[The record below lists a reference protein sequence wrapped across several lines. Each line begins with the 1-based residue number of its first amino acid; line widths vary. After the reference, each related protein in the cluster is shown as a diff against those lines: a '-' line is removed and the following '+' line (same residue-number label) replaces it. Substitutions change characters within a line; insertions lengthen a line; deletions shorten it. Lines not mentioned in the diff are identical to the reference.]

1 MKIFKKAVSCILILT
16 FLLSVFPISSFA
28 EEAEGSDE
36 YRISNDYLSFMFNQ
50 KTGGFAIET
59 TEGNPHKVLDD
70 NMPLLYSEDKERSNG
85 TSFITVRIGDKDYVF
100 GQDYGFFG
108 LDSELGTIE
117 VKENGR
123 LIEIPWTI
131 KGITVTLLAALDN
144 NTESN
149 TTGNVGLSFK
159 VQNNSGKDENV
170 SVRLLL
176 DTALG
181 NRIDAPY
188 FVIDTNVQPTLT
200 ETEYSGE
207 NVPQQ
212 IRSVDSVTE
221 PSRLSYI
228 LMQAEGWNGGTKP
241 GKVILGHWANLA
253 NTRYDYTPDKYCDFS
268 NYSNSYRTPDSA
280 AAIYW
285 ENQLVKSGGTFNGEL
300 LYGVGNFSN
309 TQSETTDIQITTER
323 VELDTDKKSYKNN
336 GEIKVTVNI
345 DNTVDNAPM
354 LSNAIV
360 NLVVDDKQFEVIS
373 GDKQVQ
379 YVTLGK
385 EIKTLQY
392 TLRAIEQNDLCAG
405 TIYVSLTGVKTL
417 SDGTQADFETA
428 EERSIILPSVGEVSA
443 VQINK
448 INPSTVYTDGEKAVT
463 LSGKLKP
470 LEAVLA
476 NDASVELKLIHETT
490 GHSVTIKKNNIAF
503 LDESGE
509 TLSFTT
515 DEELHVG
522 EYKVVFEIND
532 DRLRENL
539 KCDSISAAEKLE
551 VSADEKYNL
560 KSYGMAALVRT
571 TEGSEVGSYD
581 FFIFRTESEFLKFY
595 KGESSS
601 KGMLSGKTIK
611 YNFGESREAIKNHE
625 ILVTVRANLYEL
637 KDESGNIFL
646 QADYSSG
653 DIIIN
658 NMLSYEGEKPLKLY
672 RSGNKYVIEGDG
684 LLKVIDSIN
693 VWRSKWSI
701 SATQGLAYT
710 LDATRLAKVLD
721 GDASIC
727 SLNLSLDGAATMI
740 QSLGGFAVDLKYG
753 EFSSQWYDDSDGMVT
768 YGIGFG
774 GSISLPIKAPT
785 QKKETYTTD
794 LGPAKEIDFTT
805 DDEDLGESLRNLFDE
820 SLTADQE
827 DISGDM
833 TSLFDDTPEPQLNTY
848 KITEETT
855 LPEGS
860 LTADVNNVLFGE
872 KGKVEDGY
880 VKVDDTGF
888 IGIDATMS
896 IELPEDLLGALVTN
910 APGVYASVT
919 INTIKNQYELNAG
932 LNIKIIECEGVLA
945 FKQVNV
951 KNKDVILPDKIEFY
965 IRDGLKIPVAPPVL
979 FIAGLGG
986 GINGLADTIGGEF
999 DKLPPITILLFT
1011 RLEAINVLAGDFN
1024 AKISLEGMSLTGDM
1038 KLNVKGLEKVMDL
1051 KAGISA
1057 RWIEPWE
1064 LNLYGNVS
1072 IIDGLIKGGI
1082 TVTIADDYF
1091 YGYIFASI
1099 CIPDS
1104 VPLVGGKELAG
1115 VEAAVSHEFIGANI
1129 KIIGIKFGVIY
1140 YWGENVS
1147 FGKNIDLSPPE
1158 RKTNS
1163 LSLES
1168 AEDITAYYGT
1178 NIHELQTVTLTAEP
1192 LALSSEYKEATVY
1205 VENADGQDALLLE
1218 IPYSGA
1224 GTPDASEIKLVNPD
1238 GIEISAI
1245 YDDGNGG
1252 GNMILQSREDGNF
1265 IYITVTD
1272 KNAIKN
1278 GAWKVRYTTDNIEI
1292 STFAM
1297 NGVDTIPELA
1307 QDGTTITL
1315 DANDQKVKTGWKING
1330 GDGSAIGTIDVYLT
1344 EDKDIL
1350 SKIKASTNSG
1360 DVLGVNIL
1368 HKENAALQSG
1378 AASETITLPDSL
1390 PNGKYYAVTTLSTTD
1405 GISLAISAQSID
1417 FVNPNLPKMVSD
1429 VKIAYGGNGGIFVK
1443 VTDPEDADYTHYLAE
1458 IVAEDGTVLENHIG
1472 QFEKGE
1478 NFVFGKEASLEP
1490 GKSYHVNIKT
1500 LREEYKKSDE
1510 EYKNHYYYGMDT
1522 VSSNS
1527 LILPESNLPELK
1539 EVKVNLDTTG
1549 EEINTNVDD
1558 VIIEYTFENDVF
1570 VEMKLNGN
1578 KIYSFDIDADPTSPD
1593 FSYFKKDWKFVL
1605 DDLEDGDYVVDFTAY
1620 TDTKDHIKGSETDI
1634 ENAQLGFTVDTSAP
1648 VLSLAQKSIDRK
1660 LGDDDITVIFGANTV
1675 IADQNGN
1682 YVIEGITEKSAELML
1697 DGVKI
1702 TEDSEGVTIA
1712 PGGSFK
1718 IERALD
1724 AGELSKEHLITATDK
1739 AGNVSYM
1746 TVYAVRADG
1755 FSFERLALYLD
1766 GEEIA
1771 ADTDGV
1777 KTINLKN
1784 GQSAQLSAY
1793 AVSDNGQKFAIEN
1806 DMIDWSVLY
1815 AKNALEIKDG
1825 TVSALTPGE
1834 TAVKA
1839 KLSTAGITTD
1849 SGTRSD
1855 GISDYVIINVFA
1867 YTKEDLIAEI
1877 TKAKS
1882 NILVTGNA
1890 SEDDITTYQAAIDT
1904 AQTVYDDSTASQTAV
1919 DSATEA
1925 LKAATEAFDL
1935 KKNAATD
1942 KTALKAEI
1950 DSAELNIK
1958 TLGNASA
1965 EDAAVYQAA
1974 IDAAKSVY
1982 EDATALQAAVD
1993 SATEALKSATET
2005 FNQKKNSVDKTELA
2019 KEIEAAKEN
2028 IANVNK
2034 AGKTDIEKYQ
2044 SAIDEA
2050 TAVYNKADATQSEID
2065 NALAELVLATK
2076 TFNSKNNPSSSGG
2089 SGGGSSAKYYDVNV
2103 TTNDGGSASV
2113 SQTRVLS
2120 GNSVTITVV
2129 PEDGYEIES
2138 ITVNGEYFG
2147 KAEKSTIAKITQNT
2161 DIVVTFAPKRTNPF
2175 IDVTG
2180 SDWFYDNVIWVYQ
2193 NGLMNG
2199 ISDNMF
2205 GPETDVTRA
2214 MMVTI
2219 LYRAEGEPAV
2229 NNSIPFADVDV
2240 NAYYANAVAWA
2251 QQNGIVYG
2259 ITENEFAPDDN
2270 ITREQIAAIMFRY
2283 AKYKG
2288 YDVSVGENT
2297 NILSYTDAESVSE
2310 YAIASVQYAVGAGI
2324 MKGKSNT
2331 TLNPQDNA
2339 TRAEIAAIL
2348 QRFLEANE

>member
-1 MKIFKKAVSCILILT
+1 MKILKKAVSCILILT
-16 FLLSVFPISSFA
+16 FLLSLFPISSFA
-28 EEAEGSDE
+28 EESDE

-59 TEGNPHKVLDD
+59 AEGNPHKVLD
-70 NMPLLYSEDKERSNG
+70 NNIPLLYSEDKERSNG
-85 TSFITVRIGDKDYVF
+85 TSFITVRIGDKDYIF

-108 LDSELGTIE
+108 LDSKLGTIE

-144 NTESN
+144 NTESD

-159 VQNNSGKDENV
+159 VQNNSTKDETV

-188 FVIDTNVQPTLT
+188 FVIDRDVKPTLT
-200 ETEYSGE
+200 ETEYSGK

-253 NTRYDYTPDKYCDFS
+253 NTRYDYTPDQYCDFS

-285 ENQLVKSGGTFNGEL
+285 ENHTVKSGETFNGEL

-323 VELDTDKKSYKNN
+323 VELAADKKSYKNN

-345 DNTVDNAPM
+345 DNTVDNAPL
-354 LSNAIV
+354 LSNALV
-360 NLVVDDKQFEVIS
+360 NFIVDDKQFEVIS
-373 GDKQVQ
+373 GDEQVK

-392 TLRAIEQNDLCAG
+392 TLRAIKQNDLCAG
-405 TIYVSLTGVKTL
+405 TIYVSLSGVKTL

-428 EERSIILPSVGEVSA
+428 EQRSIILPSVGEVSA

-463 LSGKLKP
+463 LSGKMKP

-476 NDASVELKLIHETT
+476 NDASVELKLIHATT
-490 GHSVTIKKNNIAF
+490 GHSVTIKKTDMAF

-515 DEELHVG
+515 DEELQVG
-522 EYKVVFEIND
+522 EYKIVFELND

-539 KCDSISAAEKLE
+539 KCDSISAAEKLT
-551 VSADEKYNL
+551 VSADKKYQL

-571 TEGSEVGSYD
+571 TEGSQVGSYD
-581 FFIFRTESEFLKFY
+581 FFTFRTESEFLSFY
-595 KGESSS
+595 KGEVSA
-601 KGMLSGKTIK
+601 KGIINGESIK
-611 YNFGESREAIKNHE
+611 YNFGADERAIKNHE
-625 ILVTVRANLYEL
+625 ILVTVRANLYDL
-637 KDESGNIFL
+637 KDNSGNLFL

-672 RSGNKYVIEGDG
+672 KSGNKYVIEGDG
-684 LLKVIDSIN
+684 LLKVINSIN

-710 LDATRLAKVLD
+710 LDSTRLAKVSDL
-721 GDASIC
+721 DASI
-727 SLNLSLDGAATMI
+727 SPLNLSLDGAASMI

-774 GSISLPIKAPT
+774 GSISLPIKAPK
-785 QKKETYTTD
+785 KKEVTYETS
-794 LGPAKEIDFTT
+794 LGKAQEIDFTKY
-805 DDEDLGESLRNLFDE
+805 DDDMGESLKNLFDE

-833 TSLFDDTPEPQLNTY
+833 TSLFDETPEPKLNTY
-848 KITEETT
+848 KITTETT

-860 LTADVNNVLFGE
+860 LSAEVNNVLFGE
-872 KGKVEDGY
+872 KGEVKDGY

-896 IELPEDLLGALVTN
+896 LELPEDLLGSLVTN

-919 INTIKNQYELNAG
+919 INTIKNQYEIDAG

-1011 RLEAINVLAGDFN
+1011 RLEAIGILAGDFN
-1024 AKISLEGMSLTGDM
+1024 AKVSLEGMSLSGDM
-1038 KLNVKGLEKVMDL
+1038 KLTVNGLEDAIKL
-1051 KAGISA
+1051 NAGINA

-1064 LNLYGNVS
+1064 LNLYGNIS

-1091 YGYIFASI
+1091 YGYIFATL

-1140 YWGENVS
+1140 YWGEDVS
-1147 FGKNIDLSPPE
+1147 FGKNIDLSPPK
-1158 RKTNS
+1158 RNS
-1163 LSLES
+1163 MNLFSLGS
-1168 AEDITAYYGT
+1168 ADDLTAYYGT
-1178 NIHELQTVTLTAEP
+1178 NIRALRTVR
-1192 LALSSEYKEATVY
+1192 LASGSPTLSSAYKEATIS
-1205 VENADGQDALLLE
+1205 VENANGQDALLIE

-1224 GTPDASEIKLVNPD
+1224 AAPDASEITLVNPD

-1252 GNMILQSREDGNF
+1252 GNMLIQSRENGDF

-1272 KNAIKN
+1272 KRAIKN
-1278 GAWKVRYTTDNIEI
+1278 GEWTVRYTNDNIEI
-1292 STFAM
+1292 STFTM

-1307 QDGTTITL
+1307 EDGTTIIL
-1315 DANDQKVKTGWKING
+1315 DANDPKVTTGWNITG
-1330 GDGSAIGTIDVYLT
+1330 GDGSANGTIDVYLT

-1350 SKIKASTNSG
+1350 SKIKTSTNSG

-1390 PNGKYYAVTTLSTTD
+1390 PNGKYYAVTTLSTTE

-1417 FVNPNLPKMVSD
+1417 FVNPNLPKKVSE
-1429 VKIAYGGNGGIFVK
+1429 VHIAYGGNGGIFVK

-1472 QFEKGE
+1472 QFEKGA
-1478 NFVFGKEASLEP
+1478 NFIIGREALLEP

-1500 LREEYKKSDE
+1500 LREEYKKSGE
-1510 EYKNHYYYGMDT
+1510 EYKKHYYYGTDT
-1522 VSSNS
+1522 VSSNT
-1527 LILPESNLPELK
+1527 INDFPATVLPELK
-1539 EVKVNLDTTG
+1539 EVKVNFDTAG
-1549 EEINTNVDD
+1549 EEINTNVND
-1558 VIIEYTFENDVF
+1558 VIIEYTFDNDVF
-1570 VEMKLNGN
+1570 VEMQFNGN
-1578 KIYSFDIDADPTSPD
+1578 KVYSFDIDADPTSPD
-1593 FSYFKKDWKFVL
+1593 FSYFKKKWTFVL
-1605 DDLEDGDYVVDFTAY
+1605 DELEDGDYVVDFTAY
-1620 TDTKDHIKGSETDI
+1620 TDKKDHIKGSETGV

-1675 IADQNGN
+1675 VADQNGS
-1682 YVIEGITEKSAELML
+1682 YTIEGITEKSAELML
-1697 DGVKI
+1697 DGTRI

-1712 PGGSFK
+1712 AAGNFTIAK
-1718 IERALD
+1718 ALD
-1724 AGELSKEHLITATDK
+1724 TGELFKEHLITATDK

-1766 GEEIA
+1766 GKEIA
-1771 ADTDGV
+1771 AGTDGV

-1784 GQSAQLSAY
+1784 GQSAQLLAY
-1793 AVSDNGQKFAIEN
+1793 AVSDNGQKFAVEN

-1825 TVSALTPGE
+1825 TVSALIPGE

-1839 KLSTAGITTD
+1839 KLSTAGITTAY
-1849 SGTRSD
+1849 GTRSD
-1855 GISDYVIINVFA
+1855 GISDYVIVNIANNSKSDLADKITEAKNVLA
-1867 YTKEDLIAEI
+1867 NNKD
-1877 TKAKS
+1877 
-1882 NILVTGNA
+1882 A
-1890 SEDDITTYQAAIDT
+1890 SESKVNALQAAIDEAEALVNNPQATESDFTDAVTKLSQAISDFKKSDGQSGSSGGGGSARKYKVTISETKNGTVKLSQSTVYSGNSLTIT
-1904 AQTVYDDSTASQTAV
+1904 AIPDEGYVVSDMMINGESVGRQTVYT
-1919 DSATEA
+1919 
-1925 LKAATEAFDL
+1925 
-1935 KKNAATD
+1935 
-1942 KTALKAEI
+1942 I
-1950 DSAELNIK
+1950 
-1958 TLGNASA
+1958 
-1965 EDAAVYQAA
+1965 
-1974 IDAAKSVY
+1974 
-1982 EDATALQAAVD
+1982 
-1993 SATEALKSATET
+1993 
-2005 FNQKKNSVDKTELA
+2005 NSVKENIEVEVIFAKKTELPF
-2019 KEIEAAKEN
+2019 
-2028 IANVNK
+2028 
-2034 AGKTDIEKYQ
+2034 TDVME
-2044 SAIDEA
+2044 
-2050 TAVYNKADATQSEID
+2050 
-2065 NALAELVLATK
+2065 
-2076 TFNSKNNPSSSGG
+2076 
-2089 SGGGSSAKYYDVNV
+2089 
-2103 TTNDGGSASV
+2103 
-2113 SQTRVLS
+2113 
-2120 GNSVTITVV
+2120 
-2129 PEDGYEIES
+2129 
-2138 ITVNGEYFG
+2138 
-2147 KAEKSTIAKITQNT
+2147 
-2161 DIVVTFAPKRTNPF
+2161 
-2175 IDVTG
+2175 
-2180 SDWFYDNVIWVYQ
+2180 SDWFFENVKYAYE
-2193 NGLMNG
+2193 NGLLYG
-2199 ISDNMF
+2199 ISETKF
-2205 GPETDVTRA
+2205 GPQIEMTRA
-2214 MMVTI
+2214 MLVTV

-2229 NNSIPFADVDV
+2229 NKSVPLADVDE

-2259 ITENEFAPDDN
+2259 VTENKFAPDDN
-2270 ITREQIAAIMFRY
+2270 ITREQIVTILFRY
-2283 AKYKG
+2283 TKYKG

-2297 NILSYTDAESVSE
+2297 NILSYTDAKDISE
-2310 YAIASVQYAVGAGI
+2310 YAVPAMQYAVGSGLI
-2324 MKGKSNT
+2324 KGKTEST
-2331 TLNPQDNA
+2331 INPLDNA

-2348 QRFLEANE
+2348 QRFFETNN

>member
-1 MKIFKKAVSCILILT
+1 MKMFKKAVSCILILT
-16 FLLSVFPISSFA
+16 FLLSLFPASSFA
-28 EEAEGSDE
+28 EESDE

-59 TEGNPHKVLDD
+59 VEGNPHKVLD
-70 NMPLLYSEDKERSNG
+70 NNIPLLYSEDKERSNG

-108 LDSELGTIE
+108 LASELGTIE

-131 KGITVTLLAALDN
+131 KGITVTLSAALDN
-144 NTESN
+144 NTESD
-149 TTGNVGLSFK
+149 TTGNVGFSFK
-159 VQNNSGKDENV
+159 VQNNSANAENV

-181 NRIDAPY
+181 SRIDAPY
-188 FVIDTNVQPTLT
+188 FVIDRDVKPTFT
-200 ETEYSGE
+200 ETEYSGA

-221 PSRLSYI
+221 PSRISYI
-228 LMQAEGWNGGTKP
+228 LMQADGWNGGTKP
-241 GKVILGHWANLA
+241 GRVILGHWANLA

-268 NYSNSYRTPDSA
+268 NYSNSYRQPDSA

-285 ENQLVKSGGTFNGEL
+285 ENNTVKSGETFNGEF

-323 VELDTDKKSYKNN
+323 VELAADKKSYKNN

-345 DNTVDNAPM
+345 DNTVDNAPT
-354 LSNAIV
+354 LNNALV
-360 NLVVDDKQFEVIS
+360 NFIVDDKQFEIIS

-405 TIYVSLTGVKTL
+405 TIYVSLSGVKTL
-417 SDGTQADFETA
+417 SNGTQTDFETA
-428 EERSIILPSVGEVSA
+428 AQRSIILPSVGEVSA

-476 NDASVELKLIHETT
+476 NDAAVELKLIHETT
-490 GHSVTIKKNNIAF
+490 GHSVAIEKNKIAF

-522 EYKVVFEIND
+522 EYKIVFEIND
-532 DRLRENL
+532 ERLRENL

-551 VSADEKYNL
+551 VSADEKYHL
-560 KSYGMAALVRT
+560 KSYGMMALVRSSS
-571 TEGSEVGSYD
+571 GSNIGEYD
-581 FFIFRTESEFLKFY
+581 FFSFRTESDFLKFY

-601 KGMLSGKTIK
+601 KGMLHGENLQ
-611 YNFGESREAIKNHE
+611 YNFGASKSAIKDHE
-625 ILVTVRANLYEL
+625 ILITVRANLYEL
-637 KDESGNIFL
+637 KDESGNLFW

-672 RSGNKYVIEGDG
+672 KSGSKYVIEGDG

-693 VWRSKWSI
+693 VWRSKWNI

-710 LDATRLAKVLD
+710 LDSKRLAKVSDLD
-721 GDASIC
+721 SSINN
-727 SLNLSLDGAATMI
+727 LNLSLNGAASMI

-774 GSISLPIKAPT
+774 GSISLPIKAPK
-785 QKKETYTTD
+785 KKEVTYTTD
-794 LGPAKEIDFTT
+794 LGPAKAIDFTS
-805 DDEDLGESLRNLFDE
+805 DDEDLGDSLNKLFDE

-833 TSLFDDTPEPQLNTY
+833 TSLFDETPEPQLNTY
-848 KITEETT
+848 KITTETS

-872 KGKVEDGY
+872 KGEVKDGY

-896 IELPEDLLGALVTN
+896 LELPKDLLGALVTN
-910 APGVYASVT
+910 APGVYASVK
-919 INTIKNQYELNAG
+919 INTINNIYELNAG
-932 LNIKIIECEGVLA
+932 LNLKIIECEGVLA

-1011 RLEAINVLAGDFN
+1011 RLEAIGVLTGDFN
-1024 AKISLEGMSLTGDM
+1024 AKVSLEGMSLSGDM
-1038 KLNVKGLEKVMDL
+1038 KLNVKGLENAVKL
-1051 KAGISA
+1051 NAGINA

-1091 YGYIFASI
+1091 YGYIFASL

-1104 VPLVGGKELAG
+1104 IPLVGGKELAG

-1140 YWGENVS
+1140 YWGEDVS
-1147 FGKNIDLSPPE
+1147 FGKNIDLSPPK
-1158 RKTNS
+1158 RNTNS
-1163 LSLES
+1163 LSLAS
-1168 AEDITAYYGT
+1168 ADDITTYYGT
-1178 NIHELQTVTLTAEP
+1178 NIHELRTVK
-1192 LALSSEYKEATVY
+1192 LAAAPSALNGAYKEAKVS
-1205 VENADGQDALLLE
+1205 VENADGQDAILIE

-1224 GTPDASEIKLVNPD
+1224 STPDASEITLVNPD
-1238 GIEISAI
+1238 GREISAI

-1252 GNMILQSREDGNF
+1252 GNMIIQSREDGDF

-1278 GAWKVRYTTDNIEI
+1278 GEWTVRYTTDDIEI
-1292 STFAM
+1292 LSFTM

-1307 QDGTTITL
+1307 KDGTTITL
-1315 DANDQKVKTGWKING
+1315 DANNQKVTTGWKITG
-1330 GDGSAIGTIDVYLT
+1330 GDGSADGTIDVYLT
-1344 EDKDIL
+1344 EDKDVL
-1350 SKIKASTNSG
+1350 SKIKTSNNSG

-1368 HKENAALQSG
+1368 HKENVLFEPG
-1378 AASETITLPDSL
+1378 VASETITLPDSL
-1390 PNGKYYAVTTLSTTD
+1390 PNGKYYAVTTLSTTE
-1405 GISLAISAQSID
+1405 GISLSISAQSID
-1417 FVNPNLPKMVSD
+1417 FINPNLPKKVD
-1429 VKIAYGGNGGIFVK
+1429 NVHIAYGGNGEIFVK
-1443 VTDPEDADYTHYLAE
+1443 VTDPENADYTHYLAE

-1478 NFVFGKEASLEP
+1478 NFVFGNEASLEP

-1500 LREEYKKSDE
+1500 LREEYKKSGE

-1527 LILPESNLPELK
+1527 LILPESNLPKLK
-1539 EVKVNLDTTG
+1539 EVKVNFDTTG
-1549 EEINTNVDD
+1549 EEINTNVND
-1558 VIIEYTFENDVF
+1558 VIIEYIFENDVF

-1578 KIYSFDIDADPTSPD
+1578 KVYSFDIDADPNSPD
-1593 FSYFKKDWKFVL
+1593 FSYFKKNWKFVL

-1620 TDTKDHIKGSETDI
+1620 TDKKDHIKGSETDI

-1660 LGDDDITVIFGANTV
+1660 LGDEDITVIFGANTV
-1675 IADQNGN
+1675 ITDQNGS
-1682 YVIEGITEKSAELML
+1682 YSIEGITEKSADLML
-1697 DGVKI
+1697 DGTKI

-1712 PGGSFK
+1712 SGGSFK
-1718 IERALD
+1718 IEKTLD
-1724 AGELSKEHLITATDK
+1724 AGELFKEHLITATDK

-1766 GEEIA
+1766 GNEIA
-1771 ADTDGV
+1771 AGADGI
-1777 KTINLKN
+1777 KKINLKN
-1784 GQSAQLSAY
+1784 GQSANLSAY
-1793 AVSDNGQKFAIEN
+1793 AVSDNGQKFAVEN

-1815 AKNALEIKDG
+1815 AKNSLEINDG
-1825 TVSALTPGE
+1825 TVSALIPGE

-1839 KLSTAGITTD
+1839 KLSTASITTD
-1849 SGTRSD
+1849 SGSRSD
-1855 GISDYVIINVFA
+1855 GISDYVIINIA
-1867 YTKEDLIAEI
+1867 NNSKSDLADKI
-1877 TKAKS
+1877 
-1882 NILVTGNA
+1882 
-1890 SEDDITTYQAAIDT
+1890 
-1904 AQTVYDDSTASQTAV
+1904 
-1919 DSATEA
+1919 TEA
-1925 LKAATEAFDL
+1925 
-1935 KKNAATD
+1935 KNVLANNKDAS
-1942 KTALKAEI
+1942 
-1950 DSAELNIK
+1950 DSKIN
-1958 TLGNASA
+1958 
-1965 EDAAVYQAA
+1965 
-1974 IDAAKSVY
+1974 
-1982 EDATALQAAVD
+1982 ALQAAINEAEVIVNNPL
-1993 SATEALKSATET
+1993 ATESDFTDAVTKLSQAISDFQKSDGQNDRSGGGDSVRKYNVSVSETENGT
-2005 FNQKKNSVDKTELA
+2005 VKLSQSSVYSGNSLTITAIPDEGYVVSDMLINGKSVGRKMTYTINSV
-2019 KEIEAAKEN
+2019 KEN
-2028 IANVNK
+2028 IEVKVIFAK
-2034 AGKTDIEKYQ
+2034 KTD
-2044 SAIDEA
+2044 
-2050 TAVYNKADATQSEID
+2050 
-2065 NALAELVLATK
+2065 L
-2076 TFNSKNNPSSSGG
+2076 
-2089 SGGGSSAKYYDVNV
+2089 
-2103 TTNDGGSASV
+2103 
-2113 SQTRVLS
+2113 
-2120 GNSVTITVV
+2120 
-2129 PEDGYEIES
+2129 
-2138 ITVNGEYFG
+2138 
-2147 KAEKSTIAKITQNT
+2147 
-2161 DIVVTFAPKRTNPF
+2161 PF
-2175 IDVTG
+2175 IDVIE
-2180 SDWFYDNVIWVYQ
+2180 SDWFFENVKYAHE
-2193 NGLMNG
+2193 NGLLKG
-2199 ISDNMF
+2199 ISETEF
-2205 GPETDVTRA
+2205 GPQIEMTRA
-2214 MMVTI
+2214 MLVTV

-2229 NNSIPFADVDV
+2229 NKSIPFADVDV
-2240 NAYYANAVAWA
+2240 NAYYASAIIWA
-2251 QQNGIVYG
+2251 EANGIVNG
-2259 ITENEFAPDDN
+2259 VTENEFSPDEN

-2288 YDVSVGENT
+2288 YDVGLGENT
-2297 NILSYTDAESVSE
+2297 NILSYTDAESISE
-2310 YAIASVQYAVGAGI
+2310 YAISAMQYAVGSGL
-2324 MKGKSNT
+2324 MKGKTEST
-2331 TLNPQDNA
+2331 INPLDNA

-2348 QRFLEANE
+2348 QRFIEGNK

>member
-16 FLLSVFPISSFA
+16 FLLSLFPISSFA
-28 EEAEGSDE
+28 EESDE

-59 TEGNPHKVLDD
+59 AEGNPNKVLD
-70 NMPLLYSEDKERSNG
+70 NNIPLLYSEDKERSNG
-85 TSFITVRIGDKDYVF
+85 TSFITVRIGDKDYIF

-108 LDSELGTIE
+108 IDSSLGTIE

-131 KGITVTLLAALDN
+131 KGMTVTLLAALDN
-144 NTESN
+144 NIESN

-188 FVIDTNVQPTLT
+188 FVIDKDVKPTFT

-241 GKVILGHWANLA
+241 DKVILGHWANLA
-253 NTRYDYTPDKYCDFS
+253 NTRYDYTPDQYCDFS
-268 NYSNSYRTPDSA
+268 NYSNSYRTPDSS

-285 ENQLVKSGGTFNGEL
+285 ENHVVKNGETFNGEL

-309 TQSETTDIQITTER
+309 TQSETTNIEITTER
-323 VELDTDKKSYKNN
+323 VELAADKKSYKNN
-336 GEIKVTVNI
+336 GEITVTVNI
-345 DNTVDNAPM
+345 DNTVDNAPL
-354 LSNAIV
+354 LSNALV
-360 NLVVDDKQFEVIS
+360 NLIVDNKQFEVVS

-405 TIYVSLTGVKTL
+405 TIYVSLSGVKTL

-428 EERSIILPSVGEVSA
+428 AQRSIILPSVGEVSA

-448 INPSTVYTDGEKAVT
+448 VNPETVYTDGEKAVT
-463 LSGKLKP
+463 LSGRMKP

-476 NDASVELKLIHETT
+476 NDAAVELKLIHETT
-490 GHSVTIKKNNIAF
+490 GHSVTIEKNKIAF

-522 EYKVVFEIND
+522 EYKIVFEIND
-532 DRLRENL
+532 ERLRENL

-551 VSADEKYNL
+551 VSADKKYQL
-560 KSYGMAALVRT
+560 KSYGMIALVRSSLGNDIG
-571 TEGSEVGSYD
+571 EYD
-581 FFIFRTESEFLKFY
+581 FFSFRTESDFLKFY

-601 KGMLSGKTIK
+601 KGMLHGKK
-611 YNFGESREAIKNHE
+611 LQYNFGENKSAIKDHE
-625 ILVTVRANLYEL
+625 ILITVRANLYEL
-637 KDESGNIFL
+637 KDDKGNIYW
-646 QADYSSG
+646 QADYSAG

-672 RSGNKYVIEGDG
+672 KSDNKYVIEGDG

-701 SATQGLAYT
+701 AATQGLAYT
-710 LDATRLAKVLD
+710 LDAARLTKVSELD
-721 GDASIC
+721 NSINK
-727 SLNLSLDGAATMI
+727 LNLSLNGAATMI
-740 QSLGGFAVDLKYG
+740 QSVGGFAVDLKYG

-774 GSISLPIKAPT
+774 GSISLPIKAPA
-785 QKKETYTTD
+785 KKEVTYTTD
-794 LGPAKEIDFTT
+794 LGPAKAIDFTK
-805 DDEDLGESLRNLFDE
+805 DDEDLGTSLNKLFDE

-827 DISGDM
+827 DISEDM
-833 TSLFDDTPEPQLNTY
+833 TSLFDDTPEPQLNTR
-848 KITEETT
+848 KITTETS

-872 KGKVEDGY
+872 KGKVKDGY
-880 VKVDDTGF
+880 VKVEDTGF

-896 IELPEDLLGALVTN
+896 LELPKDLLGSLVTN
-910 APGVYASVT
+910 APGVHATVT
-919 INTIKNQYELNAG
+919 INTIKNQYEIDAG
-932 LNIKIIECEGVLA
+932 LNLKIIECEGVLA

-965 IRDGLKIPVAPPVL
+965 IREGLKIPVAPPVL

-1011 RLEAINVLAGDFN
+1011 RLEAIAVLSGDFN
-1024 AKISLEGMSLTGDM
+1024 AKVSLEGMSLSGDM
-1038 KLNVKGLEKVMDL
+1038 KLNVKGLENAVKL
-1051 KAGISA
+1051 NAGINA

-1091 YGYIFASI
+1091 YGYIFASL

-1104 VPLVGGKELAG
+1104 IPLVGGKELAG

-1140 YWGENVS
+1140 YWGEDVS
-1147 FGKNIDLSPPE
+1147 FGKNIDLSPPK
-1158 RKTNS
+1158 RNTN
-1163 LSLES
+1163 LLR
-1168 AEDITAYYGT
+1168 AARADDITAYYGT
-1178 NIHELQTVTLTAEP
+1178 NIHELQTVKLAAAP
-1192 LALSSEYKEATVY
+1192 LALSGAYKEAKVC
-1205 VENADGQDALLLE
+1205 VENADGQDAILIE

-1224 GTPDASEIKLVNPD
+1224 GTPNASDITLVNPD
-1238 GIEISAI
+1238 GAEISAI

-1252 GNMILQSREDGNF
+1252 GNMIVQSREDGDF

-1272 KNAIKN
+1272 KTAIKN
-1278 GAWKVRYTTDNIEI
+1278 GDWTVRYTTDNIEI
-1292 STFAM
+1292 SSFTM
-1297 NGVDTIPELA
+1297 NGVDTIPELVE
-1307 QDGTTITL
+1307 DGTTITL
-1315 DANDQKVKTGWKING
+1315 DANNQKVTTGWKITG
-1330 GDGSAIGTIDVYLT
+1330 GDDSASGTIDVYLT

-1350 SKIKASTNSG
+1350 SKIKTSNNSG

-1368 HKENAALQSG
+1368 HKDNAALGSG

-1390 PNGKYYAVTTLSTTD
+1390 PNGNYYAVTTLSTTE

-1417 FVNPNLPKMVSD
+1417 FVNPNLPKKVSE
-1429 VKIAYGGNGGIFVK
+1429 VHIAYGGNGGIFVK

-1472 QFEKGE
+1472 QFEKGG
-1478 NFVFGKEASLEP
+1478 NFIIGREALLEP

-1500 LREEYKKSDE
+1500 LREEYKKSGE

-1522 VSSNS
+1522 VSSNP
-1527 LILPESNLPELK
+1527 LILPESNLPKLK
-1539 EVKVNLDTTG
+1539 EVKVNFDTTG
-1549 EEINTNVDD
+1549 EEINTNVND

-1578 KIYSFDIDADPTSPD
+1578 KVYSFDIDADPTSPD
-1593 FSYFKKDWKFVL
+1593 FSYFKKEWKFVL

-1620 TDTKDHIKGSETDI
+1620 TDKKDHIKGSETDI

-1675 IADQNGN
+1675 VADQNGS
-1682 YVIEGITEKSAELML
+1682 YFIEGITEKSAELML
-1697 DGVKI
+1697 DGIKI
-1702 TEDSEGVTIA
+1702 TEESEGVTIA
-1712 PGGSFK
+1712 SGGSFK
-1718 IERALD
+1718 IEKTLD
-1724 AGELSKEHLITATDK
+1724 AGELFKEHLITATDK

-1755 FSFERLALYLD
+1755 FSLERLALYLD
-1766 GEEIA
+1766 GKEIA
-1771 ADTDGV
+1771 ADADGV
-1777 KTINLKN
+1777 KKINLKN
-1784 GQSAQLSAY
+1784 GQSASLSAY
-1793 AVSDNGQKFAIEN
+1793 AVSDNGQKFVVEN

-1815 AKNALEIKDG
+1815 EKNSLEINEG
-1825 TVSALTPGE
+1825 TVSALIPGE

-1839 KLSTAGITTD
+1839 KLSTAGITTA
-1849 SGTRSD
+1849 SGSRSD
-1855 GISDYVIINVFA
+1855 GISDYVIINIA
-1867 YTKEDLIAEI
+1867 NNSKSDLADKITEAKNVLANNKDAAESKI
-1877 TKAKS
+1877 NT
-1882 NILVTGNA
+1882 L
-1890 SEDDITTYQAAIDT
+1890 QAAIDE
-1904 AQTVYDDSTASQTAV
+1904 AEVLINNPK
-1919 DSATEA
+1919 ATESDF
-1925 LKAATEAFDL
+1925 TEGVTKLSQAISAF
-1935 KKNAATD
+1935 
-1942 KTALKAEI
+1942 
-1950 DSAELNIK
+1950 
-1958 TLGNASA
+1958 
-1965 EDAAVYQAA
+1965 Q
-1974 IDAAKSVY
+1974 
-1982 EDATALQAAVD
+1982 
-1993 SATEALKSATET
+1993 
-2005 FNQKKNSVDKTELA
+2005 NS
-2019 KEIEAAKEN
+2019 
-2028 IANVNK
+2028 
-2034 AGKTDIEKYQ
+2034 GGQ
-2044 SAIDEA
+2044 S
-2050 TAVYNKADATQSEID
+2050 S
-2065 NALAELVLATK
+2065 
-2076 TFNSKNNPSSSGG
+2076 G
-2089 SGGGSSAKYYDVNV
+2089 SGGGSARKYSVSVSETENGTVN
-2103 TTNDGGSASV
+2103 V
-2113 SQTRVLS
+2113 SQTSVYS
-2120 GNSVTITVV
+2120 GNSLTITAIPDEGYVV
-2129 PEDGYEIES
+2129 SDMLINGKSVGRETVYTINSVKENIEVKV
-2138 ITVNGEYFG
+2138 IF
-2147 KAEKSTIAKITQNT
+2147 AEKTEL
-2161 DIVVTFAPKRTNPF
+2161 PF
-2175 IDVTG
+2175 IDVIE
-2180 SDWFYDNVIWVYQ
+2180 SDWFFENVKYAYE
-2193 NGLMNG
+2193 NGLLKG
-2199 ISDNMF
+2199 ISETKF
-2205 GPETDVTRA
+2205 GPQIEMTRA
-2214 MMVTI
+2214 MLVTV
-2219 LYRAEGEPAV
+2219 LYRAEGEPSV
-2229 NNSIPFADVDV
+2229 EGSIPFADVDSAV
-2240 NAYYANAVAWA
+2240 YYANAVVWA
-2251 QQNGIVYG
+2251 EANGIVNG
-2259 ITENEFAPDDN
+2259 VTGNAFAPNEN
-2270 ITREQIAAIMFRY
+2270 ITREQIAAIMHRY

-2288 YDVSVGENT
+2288 YDVRAGEDT
-2297 NILSYTDAESVSE
+2297 NILSYTDAQSISE
-2310 YAIASVQYAVGAGI
+2310 YAISAMQYAVGSGL
-2324 MKGKSNT
+2324 MKGKSDT
-2331 TLNPQDNA
+2331 TLNPLENA

-2348 QRFLEANE
+2348 QRFIEANK

>member
-16 FLLSVFPISSFA
+16 FLLSLFPISSFA
-28 EEAEGSDE
+28 EESDE

-59 TEGNPHKVLDD
+59 AEGNPNKVLD
-70 NMPLLYSEDKERSNG
+70 NNIPLLYSEDKERSNG

-108 LDSELGTIE
+108 IDSSLGTIE

-131 KGITVTLLAALDN
+131 KGMTVTLLAALDN
-144 NTESN
+144 NIESN

-188 FVIDTNVQPTLT
+188 FVIDKDVKPTFT

-241 GKVILGHWANLA
+241 DKVILGHWANLA
-253 NTRYDYTPDKYCDFS
+253 NTRYDYTPDQYCDFS
-268 NYSNSYRTPDSA
+268 NYSNSYRTPDSS

-285 ENQLVKSGGTFNGEL
+285 ENHVVKNGETFNGEL

-309 TQSETTDIQITTER
+309 TQSETTNIEITTER
-323 VELDTDKKSYKNN
+323 VELAADKKSYKNN
-336 GEIKVTVNI
+336 GEITVTVNI
-345 DNTVDNAPM
+345 DNTVDNAPL
-354 LSNAIV
+354 LSNALV
-360 NLVVDDKQFEVIS
+360 NLIVDNKQFEVVS

-405 TIYVSLTGVKTL
+405 TIYVSLSGVKTL

-428 EERSIILPSVGEVSA
+428 AQRSIILPSVGEVSA

-448 INPSTVYTDGEKAVT
+448 VNPETVYTDGEKAVT
-463 LSGKLKP
+463 LSGRMKP

-476 NDASVELKLIHETT
+476 NDAAVELKLIHETT
-490 GHSVTIKKNNIAF
+490 GHSVTIEKNKIAF

-522 EYKVVFEIND
+522 EYKIVFEIND
-532 DRLRENL
+532 ERLRENL

-551 VSADEKYNL
+551 VSADKKYQL
-560 KSYGMAALVRT
+560 KSYGMIALVRSSLGNDIG
-571 TEGSEVGSYD
+571 EYD
-581 FFIFRTESEFLKFY
+581 FFSFRTESDFLKFY

-601 KGMLSGKTIK
+601 KGMLHGKK
-611 YNFGESREAIKNHE
+611 LQYNFGENKSAIKDHE
-625 ILVTVRANLYEL
+625 ILITVRANLYEL
-637 KDESGNIFL
+637 KDDKGNIYW
-646 QADYSSG
+646 QADYSAG

-672 RSGNKYVIEGDG
+672 KSDNKYVIEGDG

-701 SATQGLAYT
+701 AATQGLAYT
-710 LDATRLAKVLD
+710 LDAARLTKVSELD
-721 GDASIC
+721 NSINK
-727 SLNLSLDGAATMI
+727 LNLSLNGAATMI
-740 QSLGGFAVDLKYG
+740 QSVGGFAVDLKYG

-774 GSISLPIKAPT
+774 GSISLPIKAPA
-785 QKKETYTTD
+785 KKEVTYTTD
-794 LGPAKEIDFTT
+794 LGPAKAIDFTK
-805 DDEDLGESLRNLFDE
+805 DDEDLGTSLNKLFDE

-827 DISGDM
+827 DISEDM
-833 TSLFDDTPEPQLNTY
+833 TSLFDDTPEPQLNTR
-848 KITEETT
+848 KITTETS

-872 KGKVEDGY
+872 KGKVKDGY
-880 VKVDDTGF
+880 VKVEDTGF
-888 IGIDATMS
+888 IGIDATLS
-896 IELPEDLLGALVTN
+896 LELPKDLLGSLVTN
-910 APGVYASVT
+910 APGVHATVT
-919 INTIKNQYELNAG
+919 INTIKNQYEIDAG
-932 LNIKIIECEGVLA
+932 LNLKIIECEGVLA

-965 IRDGLKIPVAPPVL
+965 IREGLKIPVAPPVL

-1011 RLEAINVLAGDFN
+1011 RLEAIAVLSGDFN
-1024 AKISLEGMSLTGDM
+1024 AKVSLEGMSLSGDM
-1038 KLNVKGLEKVMDL
+1038 KLNVKGLENAVKL
-1051 KAGISA
+1051 NAGINA

-1091 YGYIFASI
+1091 YGYIFASL

-1104 VPLVGGKELAG
+1104 IPLVGGKELAG

-1140 YWGENVS
+1140 YWGEDVS
-1147 FGKNIDLSPPE
+1147 FGKNIDLSPPK
-1158 RKTNS
+1158 RNTN
-1163 LSLES
+1163 LLR
-1168 AEDITAYYGT
+1168 AARADDITAYYGT
-1178 NIHELQTVTLTAEP
+1178 NIHELQTVKLAAAP
-1192 LALSSEYKEATVY
+1192 LALSGAYKEAKVC
-1205 VENADGQDALLLE
+1205 VENADGQDAILIE

-1224 GTPDASEIKLVNPD
+1224 GTPNASDITLVNPD
-1238 GIEISAI
+1238 GAEISAI

-1252 GNMILQSREDGNF
+1252 GNMIVQSREDGDF

-1272 KNAIKN
+1272 KTAIKN
-1278 GAWKVRYTTDNIEI
+1278 GDWTVRYTTDNIEI
-1292 STFAM
+1292 SSFTM
-1297 NGVDTIPELA
+1297 NGVDTIPELVE
-1307 QDGTTITL
+1307 DGTTITL
-1315 DANDQKVKTGWKING
+1315 DANNQKVTTGWKITG
-1330 GDGSAIGTIDVYLT
+1330 GDDSASGTIDVYLT

-1350 SKIKASTNSG
+1350 SKIKTSNNSG

-1368 HKENAALQSG
+1368 HKDNAALGSG

-1390 PNGKYYAVTTLSTTD
+1390 PNGNYYAVTTLSTTE

-1417 FVNPNLPKMVSD
+1417 FVNPNLPKKVSE
-1429 VKIAYGGNGGIFVK
+1429 VHIAYGGNGGIFVK

-1472 QFEKGE
+1472 QFEKGG
-1478 NFVFGKEASLEP
+1478 NFIIGREALLEP

-1500 LREEYKKSDE
+1500 LREEYKKSGE

-1522 VSSNS
+1522 VSSNP
-1527 LILPESNLPELK
+1527 LILPESNLPKLK
-1539 EVKVNLDTTG
+1539 EVKVNFDTTG
-1549 EEINTNVDD
+1549 EEINTNVND

-1578 KIYSFDIDADPTSPD
+1578 KVYSFDIDADPTSPD
-1593 FSYFKKDWKFVL
+1593 FSYFKKEWKFVL

-1620 TDTKDHIKGSETDI
+1620 TDKKDHIKGSETDI

-1675 IADQNGN
+1675 VADQNGS
-1682 YVIEGITEKSAELML
+1682 YFIEGITEKSAELML
-1697 DGVKI
+1697 DGIKI
-1702 TEDSEGVTIA
+1702 TEESEGVTIA
-1712 PGGSFK
+1712 SGGSFK
-1718 IERALD
+1718 IEKTLD
-1724 AGELSKEHLITATDK
+1724 AGELFKEHLITATDK

-1755 FSFERLALYLD
+1755 FSLERLALYLD
-1766 GEEIA
+1766 GKEIA
-1771 ADTDGV
+1771 ADADGV
-1777 KTINLKN
+1777 KKINLKN
-1784 GQSAQLSAY
+1784 GQSASLSAY
-1793 AVSDNGQKFAIEN
+1793 AVSDNGQKFVVEN

-1815 AKNALEIKDG
+1815 EKNSLEINEG
-1825 TVSALTPGE
+1825 TVSALIPGE

-1839 KLSTAGITTD
+1839 KLSTAGITTA
-1849 SGTRSD
+1849 SGSRSD
-1855 GISDYVIINVFA
+1855 GISDYVIINIA
-1867 YTKEDLIAEI
+1867 NNSKSDLADKITEAKNVLANNKDAAESKI
-1877 TKAKS
+1877 NT
-1882 NILVTGNA
+1882 L
-1890 SEDDITTYQAAIDT
+1890 QAAIDE
-1904 AQTVYDDSTASQTAV
+1904 AEVLINNPK
-1919 DSATEA
+1919 ATESDF
-1925 LKAATEAFDL
+1925 TEGVTKLSQAISAF
-1935 KKNAATD
+1935 
-1942 KTALKAEI
+1942 
-1950 DSAELNIK
+1950 
-1958 TLGNASA
+1958 
-1965 EDAAVYQAA
+1965 Q
-1974 IDAAKSVY
+1974 
-1982 EDATALQAAVD
+1982 
-1993 SATEALKSATET
+1993 
-2005 FNQKKNSVDKTELA
+2005 NS
-2019 KEIEAAKEN
+2019 
-2028 IANVNK
+2028 
-2034 AGKTDIEKYQ
+2034 GGQ
-2044 SAIDEA
+2044 S
-2050 TAVYNKADATQSEID
+2050 S
-2065 NALAELVLATK
+2065 
-2076 TFNSKNNPSSSGG
+2076 G
-2089 SGGGSSAKYYDVNV
+2089 SGGGSARKYSVSVSETENGTVN
-2103 TTNDGGSASV
+2103 V
-2113 SQTRVLS
+2113 SQTSVYS
-2120 GNSVTITVV
+2120 GNSLTITAIPDEGYVV
-2129 PEDGYEIES
+2129 SDMLINGNSVGRETVYTINSVKENIEVKV
-2138 ITVNGEYFG
+2138 IF
-2147 KAEKSTIAKITQNT
+2147 AEKTEL
-2161 DIVVTFAPKRTNPF
+2161 PF
-2175 IDVTG
+2175 IDVIE
-2180 SDWFYDNVIWVYQ
+2180 SDWFFENVKYAYE
-2193 NGLMNG
+2193 NGLLKG
-2199 ISDNMF
+2199 ISETKF
-2205 GPETDVTRA
+2205 GPQIEMTRA
-2214 MMVTI
+2214 MLVTV
-2219 LYRAEGEPAV
+2219 LYRAEGEPSV
-2229 NNSIPFADVDV
+2229 EGSIPFADVDSAV
-2240 NAYYANAVAWA
+2240 YYANAVIWG
-2251 QQNGIVYG
+2251 QQNGIIKGYSE
-2259 ITENEFAPDDN
+2259 TEFGPDDK
-2270 ITREQIAAIMFRY
+2270 ITREQIAAIMHRY
-2283 AKYKG
+2283 AQYKG

-2297 NILSYTDAESVSE
+2297 NILSYDDFDSISE
-2310 YAIASVQYAVGAGI
+2310 YAIPSMQWAVGSGLI
-2324 MKGKSNT
+2324 KSKSES
-2331 TLNPQDNA
+2331 TLNPLDNA

-2348 QRFLEANE
+2348 QRFIEANK